1 MKLQSEEDVRTEKMA
16 TMMMVMTG
24 DNEDDGE
31 G

>member
-16 TMMMVMTG
+16 MMMMVMTG